1 MISSELDMIWTD
13 VNRDHSAAEEED
25 TFYSLWTIMQI
36 NAEMRATPFLR
47 FVMPLLHDCNRPN
60 NTEKGV
66 SQSTSRSGP
75 EY

>member
-1 MISSELDMIWTD
+1 MISSELGMIWTD
-13 VNRDHSAAEEED
+13 VNYNHSAAEGD
-25 TFYSLWTIMQI
+25 TFYSLWTIMHI
-36 NAEMRATPFLR
+36 DAEMRATPLLR